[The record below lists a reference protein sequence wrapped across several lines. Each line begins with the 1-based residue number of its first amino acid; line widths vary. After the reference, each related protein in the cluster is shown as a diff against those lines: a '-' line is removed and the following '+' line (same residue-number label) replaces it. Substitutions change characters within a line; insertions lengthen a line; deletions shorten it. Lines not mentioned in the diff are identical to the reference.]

1 VLESE
6 SDRRD
11 ERGAIRC
18 VERGEARHRGR
29 GSIRTLLLRHAT
41 LVATFDDAGREIA
54 DGAVLVRDNVIEA
67 VGPTSDLTAEAD
79 EVVDARGLVLLP
91 GLVCTHHH
99 FYQTLTRNLPVA
111 QDAELFDWLVAHY
124 PIWARLTP
132 EAVRASTAT
141 AIAELLLSGCTA
153 AADHGYIWPNG
164 ARVDD
169 QIEVA
174 RAMGLR
180 FHAARGSMSR
190 GRSQGGLPP
199 DEAVENE
206 DDILRDSERVIREHH
221 DPARYAMTRVVLA
234 PCSPFSVTPDLMR
247 ASAELAR
254 EHENVHLHT
263 HLCETVDE
271 ERYCLEQYG
280 KRPVELAESLGWTG
294 PDVWYAHA
302 IFMSRDEFGRL
313 GKTRT
318 GVAHCPTSNMRLGS
332 GIAPV
337 LAQRDAGMRVGLGV
351 DGSSSNDGSHMLD
364 EARHAMLLQRV
375 AHGAAAMTA
384 REALRLATRGGAA
397 VIGRDDIGALAPGM
411 AADLIG
417 IRVDDLATAGGSV
430 HDPLASTIFCRVPNV
445 DLSIVNGTV
454 RVRDGRLAGV
464 DLRALIERHDA
475 AAQRLVL

>member
-1 VLESE
+1 MLVIVGHLP
-6 SDRRD
+6 
-11 ERGAIRC
+11 
-18 VERGEARHRGR
+18 
-29 GSIRTLLLRHAT
+29 IRTLLLRHAT

-54 DGAVLVRDNVIEA
+54 DGAVLVRGNAIEA
-67 VGPTSDLTAEAD
+67 VGPTSELTGQAD

-99 FYQTLTRNLPVA
+99 FYQTLTRNLPQA
-111 QDAELFDWLVAHY
+111 QDAGLFDWLVAHY

-141 AIAELLLSGCTA
+141 AIGELLLSGCTT

-169 QIEVA
+169 QIAVA

-199 DEAVENE
+199 DEAVEDE
-206 DDILRDSERVIREHH
+206 DAILRDSERVIGAHH
-221 DPARYAMTRVVLA
+221 DPSRFAMTRIVLA

-254 EHENVHLHT
+254 KHDGVHLHT
-263 HLCETVDE
+263 HLCETQDE
-271 ERYCLEQYG
+271 ERYCVEQYG
-280 KRPVELAESLGWTG
+280 KRPVELAESLGWAG
-294 PDVWYAHA
+294 ADVWFAHA
-302 IFMSRDEFGRL
+302 IFVAPEEIARL
-313 GKTRT
+313 GKART
-318 GVAHCPTSNMRLGS
+318 GVAHCPSSNMRLGS

-351 DGSSSNDGSHMLD
+351 DGSASNDGSHMLD
-364 EARHAMLLQRV
+364 EVRHAMLLQRV

-384 REALRLATRGGAA
+384 REALRLATRGGAE
-397 VIGRDDIGALAPGM
+397 VLGRDDIGHLAPGM

-417 IRVDDLATAGGSV
+417 VRVDGLATAGGSI
-430 HDPLASTIFCRVPNV
+430 HDPLAALVFCRIPNV
-445 DLSIVNGTV
+445 DLSIVNGTA
-454 RVRDGRLAGV
+454 RVRDGRLV
-464 DLRALIERHDA
+464 DVDVPALVGAHERAARDLVELR
-475 AAQRLVL
+475 